1 MARDRFSAQIT
12 MDKKKKDHIVNTYKR
27 MGFNIAKRIELL
39 MDEDIA
45 ELLRT
50 EKWKRDD
57 S

>member
-1 MARDRFSAQIT
+1 MARDRFSAQIA